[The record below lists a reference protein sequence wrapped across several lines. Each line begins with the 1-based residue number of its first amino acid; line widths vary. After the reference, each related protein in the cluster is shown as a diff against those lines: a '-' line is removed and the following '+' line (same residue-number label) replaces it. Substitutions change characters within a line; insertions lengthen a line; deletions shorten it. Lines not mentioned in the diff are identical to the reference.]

1 MADGFSKGID
11 AADSEARLVED
22 IRSFV
27 RSYWLVVL
35 LAAVAMVFA
44 YGLAITTFA
53 LSVDEEMDVLD
64 HSLGSWASQGR
75 PIVLLVRAMFDQ
87 GVALPV
93 FSPLFSL
100 LLLWLAASMWGCL
113 FLRAAGRIGRH
124 RVALLVFLVV
134 ATTLPV
140 NAHYLM
146 WGGFDIAVSVGLV
159 LAACSAWCSWLWV
172 VEGWR
177 PTYAVLSIALAVFS
191 TLTYQSLIA
200 VALTGVLIAQLAHL
214 LTHADR
220 RTASE
225 TGPISWKTTVRLVAP
240 IVFAALVGTGLMLL
254 LIRTGSYT
262 SGFLR
267 WGSASPD
274 VLVADL
280 LGQVSSYLV
289 GQGFRGGWVM
299 LPTVAA
305 AVVLAL
311 VVIRRSLRGG
321 GWWPLALL
329 VAILLLPF
337 VNSVALGTPLPTT
350 AMLVVPLVGGSAWLL
365 LAMVLPPSRTVTTVL
380 LVGAVALTIWHSSVN
395 HRLFLTERV
404 TYEVDRSVAQRVVE
418 RLAAIGWD
426 GRTVP
431 VVSVGE
437 RTLTA
442 VEADGA
448 SEEFGVPIY
457 NVDGGARTPAFFM
470 AMGHPV
476 RPGTPE
482 EVVGAR
488 ERAETMPDWPA
499 SGSVVFEGGVVIV
512 RFAEP

>member
-1 MADGFSKGID
+1 MVDGLSKADA
-11 AADSEARLVED
+11 AADSEARLFED

-27 RSYWLVVL
+27 LSYWLVVP

-64 HSLGSWASQGR
+64 DSLGSWASQGR
-75 PIVLLVRAMFDQ
+75 PVVLLVRALFDQ

-100 LLLWLAASMWGCL
+100 LLLWLAASIWGCL

-140 NAHYLM
+140 NSHYLM
-146 WGGFDIAVSVGLV
+146 WGAFDIAVSVGLV
-159 LAACSAWCSWLWV
+159 LASLSAWCSWLWA

-177 PTYAVLSIALAVFS
+177 TTYAVLSVVLAIS
-191 TLTYQSLIA
+191 SMLIYQSLVG
-200 VALTGVLIAQLAHL
+200 VALTGVLIAQLAYL
-214 LTHADR
+214 LGYQDG
-220 RTASE
+220 RTASA
-225 TGPISWKTTVRLVAP
+225 IRQASWRSTARLAAP
-240 IVFAALVGTGLMLL
+240 IVLAALVGIGVLL
-254 LIRTGSYT
+254 QLIRAGSYT

-267 WGSASPD
+267 WGSETPD
-274 VLVADL
+274 VIVAGLLKQVGSYL
-280 LGQVSSYLV
+280 LGQ
-289 GQGFRGGWVM
+289 GFSGGWVM
-299 LPTVAA
+299 LPTL
-305 AVVLAL
+305 AVVFVLAL
-311 VVIRRSLRGG
+311 VMIRRSFRGG

-337 VNSVALGTPLPTT
+337 ANSVALGAPLPTR
-350 AMLVVPLVGGSAWLL
+350 AMLVVPLVGGSVWLL
-365 LAMVLPPSRTVTTVL
+365 LAIALPASR
-380 LVGAVALTIWHSSVN
+380 ALTAVLVLGAITLTVWHGSVN
-395 HRLFLTERV
+395 HRLFMTERV
-404 TYEVDRSVAQRVVE
+404 TYEVDRSVAQRVIE

-426 GRTVP
+426 GGTVP
-431 VVSVGE
+431 VVSVGP
-437 RTLTA
+437 RPLTA
-442 VEADGA
+442 LEADGA
-448 SEEFGVPIY
+448 SEEFGVPIF

-482 EVVGAR
+482 EVVWAR
-488 ERAETMPDWPA
+488 QRAATMPDWPA
-499 SGSVVFEGGVVIV
+499 TGSVVFEDGVVFV
-512 RFAEP
+512 RFAQP